1 MINHAAAADTKYTI
15 VRDSRL
21 LTFPLI
27 RAKSAER
34 NIKRAKLNVYLLRV
48 LCKFAS
54 AVKLVFPSE
63 RIYLS

>member
-1 MINHAAAADTKYTI
+1 MINHAAAVDTKYTI
-15 VRDSRL
+15 VRDLRL
-21 LTFPLI
+21 LTFRLI
-27 RAKSAER
+27 RAKRAKW

-54 AVKLVFPSE
+54 IVKSVFPSE